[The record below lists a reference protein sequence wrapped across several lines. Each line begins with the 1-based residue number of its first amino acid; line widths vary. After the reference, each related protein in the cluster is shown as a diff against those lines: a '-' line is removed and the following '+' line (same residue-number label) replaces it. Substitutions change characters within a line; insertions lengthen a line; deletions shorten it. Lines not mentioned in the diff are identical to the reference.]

1 VQKSRRHGKQARENA
16 VGFADLRARA
26 GGEARFFQS
35 LFEEISTVP
44 LAVDDTRHDVSPVNV
59 ECVVIGD

>member
-1 VQKSRRHGKQARENA
+1 MGGKPAGTRS
-16 VGFADLRARA
+16 GFADLRARA

-44 LAVDDTRHDVSPVNV
+44 LAVDETRHDVSPVNV

>member
-1 VQKSRRHGKQARENA
+1 MRQARENE

-26 GGEARFFQS
+26 GGEARFFKS

-44 LAVDDTRHDVSPVNV
+44 LAVDDTRHDFSPVNV
-59 ECVVIGD
+59 DGLVIHDQPPD